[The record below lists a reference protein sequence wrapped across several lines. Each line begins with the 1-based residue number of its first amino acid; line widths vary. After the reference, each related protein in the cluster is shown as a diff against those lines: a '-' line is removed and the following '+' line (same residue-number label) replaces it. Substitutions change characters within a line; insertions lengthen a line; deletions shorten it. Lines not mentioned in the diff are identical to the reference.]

1 MKKLQ
6 SAHVADIQQME
17 EDQLSNKQKMMEEFE
32 KILADQEREQ
42 KEVENELRA

>member
-17 EDQLSNKQKMMEEFE
+17 EDQLNNKQKMMEEFE